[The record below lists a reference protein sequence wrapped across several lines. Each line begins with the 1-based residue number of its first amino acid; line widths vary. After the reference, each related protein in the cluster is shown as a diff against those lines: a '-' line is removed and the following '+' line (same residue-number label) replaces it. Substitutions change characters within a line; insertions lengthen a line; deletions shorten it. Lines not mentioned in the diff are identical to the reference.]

1 MNEDR
6 LRAIY
11 PSLSDTELKEAGD
24 NLHAYFTIVLQTA
37 IKSLGEVVDNGSR
50 PDTMK
55 ERSSSSLK
63 ITSFEH
69 G

>member
-1 MNEDR
+1 MDMER

-11 PSLSDTELKEAGD
+11 PTLTDKELKEAAD
-24 NLHAYFTIVLQTA
+24 NLYAYFAIALKIV
-37 IKSLGEVVDNGSR
+37 IKSRDGAVDNGSG

-63 ITSFEH
+63 IKSFEH